1 MYEDKIIVCK
11 DCGEEFVFTAGEQE
25 FYSGLGLGTEPLR
38 CKECRNRRKFISQHP
53 DKILYEI
60 VCAEC
65 GKVEAITFEPRHDRV
80 IYCSS
85 CYRDKFK
92 KGNLTE

>member
-53 DKILYEI
+53 DKILFEI

-65 GKVEAITFEPRHDRV
+65 GKVEAIPFEPRHDRV